1 MWNSAAQQIEWIYST
16 DSERW
21 QYERNIIISEAK
33 NDVKYDVLITKY
45 KEQIIDGFGG
55 GNELGWYAL
64 NLLDPDVKTQVLNAL
79 FDPTTG
85 AGSYCRTTIGASDFG
100 MNFYSFDDVADDFK
114 MINFSIA
121 RNRHI
126 LIKYIKEA
134 QKIRPDL
141 KIWTSP

>member
-1 MWNSAAQQIEWIYST
+1 MDSA
-16 DSERW
+16 
-21 QYERNIIISEAK
+21 
-33 NDVKYDVLITKY
+33 
-45 KEQIIDGFGG
+45 G

-64 NLLDPDVKTQVLNAL
+64 NLLAPDVKTQVLNAL

-85 AGSYCRTTIGASDFG
+85 AGFSYCRTTIGASDFG
-100 MNFYSFDDVADDFK
+100 MNFYSLDDVADDFE

-121 RNRHI
+121 RDRHI